1 MMTGAFAGR
10 NVGEVFPV
18 VSAVVKLIGED
29 GKAHA
34 AYAHGAL
41 YESNPEQEESLL
53 SVHQSS
59 GAPTT
64 ASMTGLVASVRSTG
78 DLVFRWLVS
87 ESSNF
92 PFSSTERNVFARSN
106 GLRHQRIGRYHK

>member
-1 MMTGAFAGR
+1 
-10 NVGEVFPV
+10 VFHV

-41 YESNPEQEESLL
+41 YDSNPEQEESLL

-64 ASMTGLVASVRSTG
+64 ASMTEHEVRRMFMANE
-78 DLVFRWLVS
+78 VCR
-87 ESSNF
+87 
-92 PFSSTERNVFARSN
+92 
-106 GLRHQRIGRYHK
+106 